1 MSDSTP
7 PPSAQARAAAGCGAS
22 CSSSCR
28 SSRLWRA
35 SPSICNGGRYISTD
49 NAYVAA
55 QKVLVTPQISGTVND
70 IKVAEGQKLKA
81 GDVLFTIDPKP
92 YEIALAE
99 AKAALTRAETDFGA
113 LKSQYQGFAPQI
125 ELASTPWTS
134 ARRRWTASRS
144 FWPAR
149 WWRAPT
155 SRKTR

>member
-1 MSDSTP
+1 MP
-7 PPSAQARAAAGCGAS
+7 VIAIAAGLAIY
-22 CSSSCR
+22 
-28 SSRLWRA
+28 L
-35 SPSICNGGRYISTD
+35 NGGRYISTD

-99 AKAALTRAETDFGA
+99 AKAAQTRAETDFAA

-125 ELASTPWTS
+125 ELARHTVELRQAEVDRKSKLLASKVVARADIEEDQVEPRAGAGQPSPPSSRAS
-134 ARRRWTASRS
+134 A
-144 FWPAR
+144 
-149 WWRAPT
+149 
-155 SRKTR
+155 TR